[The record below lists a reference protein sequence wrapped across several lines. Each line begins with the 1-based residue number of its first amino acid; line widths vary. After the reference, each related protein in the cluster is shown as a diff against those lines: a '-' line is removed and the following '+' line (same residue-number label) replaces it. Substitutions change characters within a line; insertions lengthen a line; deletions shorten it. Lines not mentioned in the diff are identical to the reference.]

1 MGLSRRARNE
11 DGATTSLGSQ
21 QSLQQSQQMV
31 PLQDS
36 YMQSRTEAL
45 QNVESTILELGSIFT
60 QLATMVAQQGE
71 IALRYFLTSSSMNIF
86 RLFLFVFFLL
96 KLELPLSYI
105 LMTIVKEKY
114 LCQKVSHSS

>member
-11 DGATTSLGSQ
+11 DGATTSFGSQ

-71 IALRYFLTSSSMNIF
+71 IALRYFHILIDENIPVCFCFSFSSSN
-86 RLFLFVFFLL
+86 
-96 KLELPLSYI
+96 
-105 LMTIVKEKY
+105 
-114 LCQKVSHSS
+114 